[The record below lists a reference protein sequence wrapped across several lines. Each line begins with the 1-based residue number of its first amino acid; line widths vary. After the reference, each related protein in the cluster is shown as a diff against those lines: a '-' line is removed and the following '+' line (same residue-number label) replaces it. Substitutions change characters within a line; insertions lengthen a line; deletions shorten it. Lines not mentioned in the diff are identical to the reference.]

1 MPMQTNPYVI
11 PLILSALLS
20 ALLAVLAWR
29 RRPAPG
35 AVTLALLM
43 VALGGWAVAYILEL
57 SSPDLPTKLFWAKVQ
72 YIPFLAIPALW
83 LVFVLQYSGRQPAL
97 TPRRLALL
105 TVVPLV
111 TLALVWTTE
120 RHGLIYRDVTLS
132 ANGPY
137 TLLLLSYGPFF
148 WVQGVYSYALF
159 LFATGIVLLT
169 FLSGPRIQR
178 SQSAALLV
186 GAMVPLVGNA
196 LYVAGAG
203 LFPNLDLA
211 PMLFFV
217 TGIAALWGLL
227 RYRFLDL
234 LPVAR
239 DALIEGMSDGVA
251 VIDARGRVVDL
262 NSAAQQIVGQ
272 PGDAVLGAP
281 AATVLPGWA
290 DLEQRLGSARE
301 LQSEIERPA
310 NDASAYLELRVSPLV
325 YKRGKFTGWLAVYRD
340 VTISKQAEQVE
351 LQQRALLEGLRD
363 ATVTLTS
370 TLSLDEVLDRILEQ
384 TDAVVRHNMSNIM
397 LIEDGWASVTRA
409 RGYTDVQAAAAIARL
424 RLNVQETANL
434 RGMVETRQ
442 PMAVSDVV
450 ADQAWVSVP
459 DLAWLR
465 SYAAAP
471 IVSKGEVIGFL
482 NLDSAQS
489 GFFDSRH
496 AEALQT
502 FANQAGIAIENAR
515 LYASLQAANAQL
527 RAALAARE
535 AAVQNVSHELRTP
548 LTIVLG
554 YIEILE
560 SGQVGALTSE
570 QMEALHIM
578 RQQSRRLVFMVNGL
592 LMLQTFD
599 SETLSLEP
607 LDMREWLPATIEAWR
622 YLAED
627 ARVHLR
633 LQLADALPLVLGAA
647 SYLELVMGNL
657 IDNAVKFSPQG
668 REIIIVAQ
676 TDGTTVVISVADQGV
691 GIGQEQLDAIFE
703 RFYQVDGTST
713 RRFGGMGIGL
723 ALCQTIVAAHNG
735 RIWAESVGP
744 NQGSTVYFTL
754 PALPAED
761 AG

>member
-1 MPMQTNPYVI
+1 MQTNPYVL

-35 AVTLALLM
+35 AATLALLM
-43 VALGGWAVAYILEL
+43 AALGGWAVAYILEL
-57 SSPDLPTKLFWAKVQ
+57 ISPDLASKLFWAKVQ
-72 YIPFLAIPALW
+72 YISFLAIPALW
-83 LVFVLQYSGRQPAL
+83 LVFVLQYSGRQKAL

-105 TVVPLV
+105 TVMPLV

-120 RHGLIYRDVTLS
+120 RHGLIYRDVILS
-132 ANGPY
+132 VDRPH

-148 WVQGVYSYALF
+148 WVQGIYSYALF

-169 FLSGPRIQR
+169 FLSGRRIQR

-186 GAMVPLVGNA
+186 GALVPLVGNA

-203 LFPNLDLA
+203 PFPNLDLA

-239 DALIEGMSDGVA
+239 DVLIEGMSDGVA
-251 VIDARGRVVDL
+251 VIDDRGRVVDL
-262 NSAAQQIVGQ
+262 NSAAQQIVSQ

-281 AATVLPGWA
+281 AAAVLPGWA
-290 DLEQRLGSARE
+290 DLEPRLGAARE
-301 LQSEIERPA
+301 LQSEIMRQVG
-310 NDASAYLELRVSPLV
+310 DASQYLELRVAPLV
-325 YKRGKFTGWLAVYRD
+325 YKGGKFTGWLAVYRD
-340 VTISKQAEQVE
+340 VTVSKQADQVE
-351 LQQRALLEGLRD
+351 LQQRTLLEGLRD
-363 ATVTLTS
+363 ATAALTS

-384 TDAVVRHNMSNIM
+384 TDAVVQHEMSNIM
-397 LIEDGWASVTRA
+397 LVEDGWAYVARA
-409 RGYTDVQAAAAIARL
+409 RGYAEHQAGAKL

-434 RGMVETRQ
+434 RWMVETHQ
-442 PMAVSDVV
+442 PMAVSDITT
-450 ADQAWVSVP
+450 DQAWVGVP

-465 SYAAAP
+465 SYAGAP
-471 IVSKGEVIGFL
+471 IISKGEVIGFL

-489 GFFDSRH
+489 GYFDSRH

-548 LTIVLG
+548 LTILLG
-554 YIEILE
+554 YIELLE
-560 SGQVGALTSE
+560 SGQIGALTAE
-570 QMEALHIM
+570 QLEALHIM

-599 SETLSLEP
+599 SETLSVEP
-607 LDMREWLPATIEAWR
+607 LDLSEWLPETIEAWR
-622 YLAED
+622 YLADD
-627 ARVHLR
+627 ARVHLS
-633 LQLADALPLVLGAA
+633 LQLAGALPLVLGAA
-647 SYLELVMGNL
+647 SYLDLVIGNL

-668 REIIIVAQ
+668 REIIVAAQ
-676 TDGTTVVISVADQGV
+676 MDGASVVVSVADQGV
-691 GIGQEQLDAIFE
+691 GLAQEQLDAIFE

-735 RIWAESVGP
+735 RIWAESAGP

-754 PALPAED
+754 PALPVED